1 MAFTTTLDERY
12 YGGWT
17 SLSANAI
24 DASKLLNSDYV
35 LADGKVGYGASTD
48 AYFLADEDIYSLG
61 NLTTGYYSVDVDDTT
76 WDWGNFDFGSV
87 STFSV
92 LNSWSTTDLSEL
104 CFKEYSFIDKSL
116 SKACCLI

>member
-1 MAFTTTLDERY
+1 MVAGRLYLRMQLT
-12 YGGWT
+12 
-17 SLSANAI
+17 
-24 DASKLLNSDYV
+24 ASNLLNSDYV

-48 AYFLADEDIYSLG
+48 AYFLADEDVYSLG

-92 LNSWSTTDLSEL
+92 LNSSGGVPRDEL
-104 CFKEYSFIDKSL
+104 WNL
-116 SKACCLI
+116 